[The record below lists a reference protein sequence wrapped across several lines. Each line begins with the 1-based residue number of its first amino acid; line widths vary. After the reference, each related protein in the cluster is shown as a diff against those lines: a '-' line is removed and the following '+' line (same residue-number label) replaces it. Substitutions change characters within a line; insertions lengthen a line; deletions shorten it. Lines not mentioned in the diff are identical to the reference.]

1 MGKVCHRAHTG
12 KSNRHPCRSETLAR
26 CRQRQLVS
34 AYCLYDECRRRSK
47 QRMVGS
53 RIGERL
59 QPTAIK
65 FKQDKLRKWN
75 LEKSLKMYTFANKR
89 YPQDDNIRMIF
100 HFLDT
105 DIQPP
110 LRFNNP
116 FYYEP
121 HPLCV
126 LAAKELQQHLSSL
139 KLNEGKMFGV
149 LVVQTQEGILGYI
162 AAYSGQLILKEQ
174 KEGNLGN
181 HRKSRFSFVPA
192 VFDYLQPDGY
202 FKVHEAE
209 ITSINEEIS
218 KQTSSPEY
226 KRILEDYHT

>member
-149 LVVQTQEGILGYI
+149 LVVQTQ
-162 AAYSGQLILKEQ
+162 KD
-174 KEGNLGN
+174 
-181 HRKSRFSFVPA
+181 RKSTRLNSSHQIISYA
-192 VFDYLQPDGY
+192 VFCL
-202 FKVHEAE
+202 KKKKAEKEARRRP
-209 ITSINEEIS
+209 
-218 KQTSSPEY
+218 K
-226 KRILEDYHT
+226 KRGFSQVKAGRREGA